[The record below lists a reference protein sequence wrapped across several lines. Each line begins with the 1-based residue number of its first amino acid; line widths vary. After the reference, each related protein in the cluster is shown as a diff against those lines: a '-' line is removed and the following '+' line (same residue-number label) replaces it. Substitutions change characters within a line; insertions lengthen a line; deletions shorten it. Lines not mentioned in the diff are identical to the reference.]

1 MATNRKDP
9 DVQMTH
15 SQSSGEEL
23 VEIMLFKDSGKYA
36 DDVFV
41 AVNGETCQVQRG
53 VPVKIK
59 RKFAEVIKHSME
71 QDASTAQLIEQAG
84 QNFRQASGVLG

>member
-1 MATNRKDP
+1 MASTKKDP

-15 SQSSGEEL
+15 RNPGEEL
-23 VEIMLFKDSGKYA
+23 VEILLFKDSGKYK

-41 AVNGETCQVQRG
+41 AVNGETCQIKRG

-59 RKFAEVIKHSME
+59 RKFAEVLQHSMQ
-71 QDASTAQLIEQAG
+71 QDAATAQLIERESG
-84 QNFRQASGVLG
+84 RFRQEARVFE

>member
-1 MATNRKDP
+1 MAVKEKDP

-15 SQSSGEEL
+15 SDPGEEL
-23 VEIMLFKDSGKYA
+23 VDLMLFKDSGKYA

-41 AVNGETCQVQRG
+41 AVNGETCLVKRG

-59 RKFAEVIKHSME
+59 RKFAEVIQHSME

-84 QNFRQASGVLG
+84 QNFRQASGALG

>member
-1 MATNRKDP
+1 MATKEKTQEAQTPYRDP
-9 DVQMTH
+9 
-15 SQSSGEEL
+15 GEEL
-23 VEIMLFKDSGKYA
+23 VDIMLFKDSERYR

-41 AVNGETCQVQRG
+41 AVNGETCQVKRG

-59 RKFAEVIKHSME
+59 RKFAEAIQHSME
-71 QDASTAQLIEQAG
+71 QDASTAQLIERAG

>member
-1 MATNRKDP
+1 MADKKKDP

-15 SQSSGEEL
+15 SIDPGDEL
-23 VEIMLFKDSGKYA
+23 VEIMLFKDNERYK

-41 AVNGETCQVQRG
+41 AVNGETCQVKRG

-59 RKFAEVIKHSME
+59 RKFAEVIQNSMK
-71 QDASTAQLIEQAG
+71 QDAETAQLIERESG
-84 QNFRQASGVLG
+84 RFRQEARVFE

>member
-1 MATNRKDP
+1 MADKKKDP

-15 SQSSGEEL
+15 SDPGEEL
-23 VEIMLFKDSGKYA
+23 VEIMLFKDNERYK

-41 AVNGETCQVQRG
+41 AVNGETCQVKRG

-59 RKFAEVIKHSME
+59 PKFAEVIQNSMK
-71 QDASTAQLIEQAG
+71 QDAETAQLIERESG
-84 QNFRQASGVLG
+84 RFRQEARVFE